1 MSKILVIVESPAKAR
16 AISKMLGRKYV
27 VKASMGHVRDLPRSQ
42 FGIDVEQGFSPKYIT
57 IRGKGDVIKDLRDAA
72 RKTDRVLLGPDPDR
86 EGEAIA
92 WHLQQILNLPDDAPC
107 RIEFHEI
114 TKPALEQAVKQ
125 PHPINRDRVNS
136 QQARRVLDRV
146 VGYKLSPLLWHK
158 VRRGLSAGRVQSV
171 AVRLICDREQE
182 IREFQPRE
190 YWIITAHLES
200 GHKPFEAKLL
210 YRGKE
215 RIDLE
220 DEPAVRNVLNGLQ
233 GASYLIVKII
243 SRQRK
248 RRPQAPFTTST
259 LQQEAGRVLNFPVR
273 KTMQIAQQL
282 YEGLD
287 TGKEGTVGL
296 ITYMRTDSP
305 QISEQARQAARSFID
320 ETYGSDYVP
329 IVPPIYKSTGRAQE
343 AHEAIR
349 PTVAERSPDKVKP
362 FLSRDQHRLYKLIW
376 ERFIASQMSPAV
388 MDATTVDIQAGEYLF
403 RASGSVV
410 RFPGFLKVYK
420 EKEATETVLPEL
432 HEGELLT
439 LVDLD
444 PAQHFTQPPPR
455 YTEAALVKML
465 EEKGIGRPS
474 TYATIIE
481 TIQSRGY
488 VIMQEKNLAPTELG
502 FIVDDLL
509 KDYFPQIVDVKFT
522 ASMEEKLDEVEEGG
536 TAWQSIVEEF
546 YQPFEENLE
555 YAEQVIENIS
565 LAEEQSE
572 EKCPK
577 CGRYLTIKQ
586 GRYGKFLACPGFP
599 DCRHTRPYYER
610 TGVSCPR
617 CGGMIVE
624 RRSRQ
629 GRRFYGCSNYPD
641 CDFST
646 WDEPSSH
653 NCPDCGNFLVYTGRE
668 RRLFCPNCNKKF
680 GEETAPNESKT

>member
-1 MSKILVIVESPAKAR
+1 M
-16 AISKMLGRKYV
+16 
-27 VKASMGHVRDLPRSQ
+27 
-42 FGIDVEQGFSPKYIT
+42 
-57 IRGKGDVIKDLRDAA
+57 
-72 RKTDRVLLGPDPDR
+72 
-86 EGEAIA
+86 
-92 WHLQQILNLPDDAPC
+92 
-107 RIEFHEI
+107 
-114 TKPALEQAVKQ
+114 
-125 PHPINRDRVNS
+125 
-136 QQARRVLDRV
+136 
-146 VGYKLSPLLWHK
+146 
-158 VRRGLSAGRVQSV
+158 QSV

-190 YWIITAHLES
+190 YWIITAHLQS
-200 GHKPFEAKLL
+200 GRKPFEAKLL
-210 YRGKE
+210 SRGKE
-215 RIDLE
+215 KIDLE
-220 DEPAVRNVLNGLQ
+220 DESAARNVLNGLQ
-233 GASYLIVKII
+233 GASYLVVKII

-259 LQQEAGRVLNFPVR
+259 LQQEAAGVLNFPVR

-287 TGKEGTVGL
+287 MGKEGAVGL

-305 QISEQARQAARSFID
+305 QISEQARQAARDFILD
-320 ETYGSDYVP
+320 TYGPDYVP
-329 IVPPIYKSTGRAQE
+329 SLPPVYKSTGRAQE

-349 PTVAERSPDKVKP
+349 PTLAERSPDKVKS

-376 ERFIASQMSPAV
+376 ERFIASQMNPAV

-444 PAQHFTQPPPR
+444 PAQHFTQPSPR

-488 VIMQEKNLAPTELG
+488 VVKQEKNLAPTELG

-555 YAEQVIENIS
+555 HAERVIENIS

-599 DCRHTRPYYER
+599 ECRHTKPYYER

-646 WDEPSSH
+646 WDEPSPH

-668 RRLFCPNCNKKF
+668 RRLFCSNCNKKF
-680 GEETAPNESKT
+680 EEETAPDENRT